1 MKLTKFVKA
10 NKFILVA
17 TVLSVFTLVAGYSSL
32 NQPPKVSLAQSPS
45 GGTPINFDAPTIIVP
60 SVGGAE
66 VASTLPSSAVSSA
79 VLVANEVPTS
89 VAVSVASAVS
99 MPTVSA
105 PSTPDIGALINTS
118 AVSVEGMANVGISS
132 VSSSA
137 VSSVSPA
144 INATKIVKNNTPRSG
159 GSDWVVWIGALFIL
173 ATGIYLQYRSK
184 TMHKLATDEKTIN

>member
-32 NQPPKVSLAQSPS
+32 NQPAKISLAQSPS

-60 SVGGAE
+60 SVGGTE
-66 VASTLPSSAVSSA
+66 VVSALPSSTISST

-89 VAVSVASAVS
+89 VAVSVAVVS

-118 AVSVEGMANVGISS
+118 VVPNMVTNSVVSSA
-132 VSSSA
+132 SSSA
-137 VSSVSPA
+137 VSSTAPNV
-144 INATKIVKNNTPRSG
+144 TKIIKNNTPRSG